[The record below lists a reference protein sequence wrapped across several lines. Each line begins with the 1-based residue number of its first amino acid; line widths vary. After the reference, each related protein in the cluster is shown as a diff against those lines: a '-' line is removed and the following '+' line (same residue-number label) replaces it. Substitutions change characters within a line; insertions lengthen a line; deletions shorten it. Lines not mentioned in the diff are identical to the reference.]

1 MRIIS
6 ANITGSL
13 ILNGVDVTDSL
24 VSSSINS
31 GSVSSKLD
39 SLQSSTSSLNSF
51 TSSYSTGSFTG
62 SFKGDGTNLYNIP
75 ATGVTGLQ
83 LDKIASGAVTASV
96 SANGFNVNSNV
107 SITGS
112 IVASGTS
119 LVSGSSQINITG
131 TTEYSTFSSSISTS
145 IGSLSSSVATTTSG
159 LSSSL
164 SSSIGSLSSSVA
176 TTTVGTKN
184 RVDSIEAKTG
194 SYATTGSNTFIGTEN
209 ITGNLTVTGSVIIS
223 SGSAVYNSS
232 LNLTDTSSL
241 TLNSGSNLY
250 VYDSGIISGTFK
262 GSVTG
267 SLGING
273 NVSITGSIV
282 ASGTSLVSG
291 SSQIDITSTT
301 NYTTF
306 SSSISSS
313 IGNLSSSVATN
324 TSGLSGRI
332 TTIEGRY
339 ATTGSNTF
347 VGSQVITGSLYVTN
361 DMIVQGCSCLQ
372 NITASAVSIGTNTV
386 ILNTATPAVRFAGI
400 SVQDSGSN
408 AGVTGSIFWD
418 GLCNKWIYS
427 NPSTIGYSGGMLI
440 SGPRNTGTIG
450 NESPLTCNVIAKSGG
465 GDHIY
470 DSCIIDDG
478 TTVCVNANLKGS
490 GQVCGL
496 MGTFSCVGIGT
507 QSPSVNLEVIGTIAS
522 GNADLGWGRFYYDT
536 ETVKLQASKN
546 GTDAINMSFWT
557 QASGGGFAERMRITG
572 GGLIGVN
579 TTTPS
584 AEFQLNKNCDVT
596 IALSNCV
603 GVTSGNRGT
612 LAFYNCATSTVA
624 MIRAA
629 AVTDNVGTELQFH
642 TRPAG
647 CGIAQVMT
655 LQSTGI
661 ACFSS
666 TLCANYLFSS
676 TSVVASNTLFTG
688 SDIRKLNNDQCIFF
702 KNAAGNN
709 EVTIAGNGNV
719 GIGCTTPYMPLTVSG
734 CAGID
739 RLVINCTTFNSF
751 GEHLQLR
758 GCARFY
764 GGQLRLSFGRDDSN
778 YMFLTHNDNDGF
790 LCICRTVFTGNL
802 ILAPFGGV
810 GINTSVVTTKLSV
823 NSGINTSSANVLSL
837 QQATNGAVKDAV
849 AFGVSIQN
857 GGESTNAADLYVSTA
872 TGGALC
878 ERMRITSGGRVG
890 FSTSTPCSTQ
900 TVTIEGI
907 GSDVSN
913 QLFLKRQGNDQG
925 LFMSAGGGNTNY
937 NSYDGTGTVFGRH
950 TFQSTK
956 GSTTSTRLYIDENGI
971 SCFGCG
977 VIANG
982 DYNVRNTLF
991 STTSAFTKI
1000 SWTNTYPATYN
1011 VADIGAQLD
1020 GNYYNGAIIFR
1031 TADADNANVLVERM
1045 RMDSRGSTCFSNMV
1059 CARDMRISAGVVSPT
1074 FYMERNSA
1082 YDDIST
1088 GQYLTLNDPGTQGL
1102 NAKFQQQFS
1111 PFVNTGEGMAW
1122 NHFRLLIRMTS
1133 NDGSFSVSSGCLR
1146 MGGYFYNNGWY
1157 CFGCHVPVGS
1167 TMDGGRG
1174 FRWVVMPWTTYS
1186 DFIGSTDVPGLAI
1199 YNQSS
1204 AVPLRIGAIY
1214 IQYKT

>member
-1 MRIIS
+1 MRIVS

-13 ILNGVDVTDSL
+13 ILNNVDVTDSL
-24 VSSSINS
+24 VSSSNIS
-31 GSVSSKLD
+31 SSVNSKLN

-107 SITGS
+107 AITGS

-131 TTEYSTFSSSISTS
+131 TTEYSTFSSSIST
-145 IGSLSSSVATTTSG
+145 
-159 LSSSL
+159 
-164 SSSIGSLSSSVA
+164 SIGSLSSSVA

-306 SSSISSS
+306 SSSVSSS

-347 VGSQVITGSLYVTN
+347 VGSQVITGSLYITN

-386 ILNTATPAVRFAGI
+386 MLNTATPAVRFAGI

-764 GGQLRLSFGRDDSN
+764 GGQLRLSFGGDDSN

-878 ERMRITSGGRVG
+878 ERMRITSGGVVC
-890 FSTSTPCSTQ
+890 FNN
-900 TVTIEGI
+900 TIC
-907 GSDVSN
+907 
-913 QLFLKRQGNDQG
+913 
-925 LFMSAGGGNTNY
+925 AP
-937 NSYDGTGTVFGRH
+937 
-950 TFQSTK
+950 TF
-956 GSTTSTRLYIDENGI
+956 
-971 SCFGCG
+971 
-977 VIANG
+977 IANG
-982 DYNVRNTLF
+982 DFNVRNTSF
-991 STTSAFTKI
+991 STTGNLNNIT
-1000 SWTNTYPATYN
+1000 WTNTYPSTYN
-1011 VADIGAQLD
+1011 VADIGVQLD
-1020 GNYYNGAIIFR
+1020 GNFYNGAIRFR
-1031 TADADNANVLVERM
+1031 TADADNANLLVERL
-1045 RMDSRGSTCFSNMV
+1045 RIESRGVACFSNTICAPRATIQCLGVGAVWSTVGGTYQPLQIKSGQSNSGVWIESCENDSGIYINHNATSGLIGGSYRSSAGYKDISFQTAGTTRMV
-1059 CARDMRISAGVVSPT
+1059 IRCAGNVEIETGVVSPT

-1214 IQYKT
+1214 IQYKK